1 MAKFFID
8 RPVFAWVI
16 ALFVLLAG
24 ILAIPNLPISQYPQI
39 APPTIIV
46 NAVYP
51 GGSAQTVD
59 ESVTSLI
66 EQEMNGAENMLYIE
80 SQSQSDGQSQVSVT
94 FKNGTNPE
102 LAAVDVQ
109 NRLKRIEARLP
120 QAVVQQGVTIT
131 RARSNLLM
139 FVNLRAT
146 NGNVSPV
153 ALGDYLARN
162 VINEIKRIP
171 GVGVVQ
177 LFGTERAMRVWVD
190 PDKLVGY
197 KLTPTDVVAAI
208 RQQNAQ
214 FSAGI
219 LGDLPAPSSQRIA
232 TSIIV
237 SGQLSTPEEFSNVV
251 LRALPNG
258 ATVRIRD
265 IGKVEIAGQSY
276 GFAARLNGKPIAA
289 IGIQLTPTANA
300 LQTAELVRAKMKEL

>member
-16 ALFVLLAG
+16 ALFILLAG

-80 SQSQSDGQSQVSVT
+80 SQSQSDGQTQVSVT

-146 NGNVSPV
+146 NGDVSPV

-190 PDKLVGY
+190 PDKLVNRTCSRYRQGGNCRAI
-197 KLTPTDVVAAI
+197 LWLCCASERQADCRDRHSADPHCQCAANG
-208 RQQNAQ
+208 R
-214 FSAGI
+214 AGTREDERTEKI
-219 LGDLPAPSSQRIA
+219 LPAGR
-232 TSIIV
+232 
-237 SGQLSTPEEFSNVV
+237 
-251 LRALPNG
+251 R
-258 ATVRIRD
+258 VRHP
-265 IGKVEIAGQSY
+265 
-276 GFAARLNGKPIAA
+276 L
-289 IGIQLTPTANA
+289 
-300 LQTAELVRAKMKEL
+300 